1 MFTLGKTL
9 AHQNINPCPGHRVRV
24 IIPPVVSRLTQQILA
39 VRFGGDKTSPTSRR
53 SK

>member
-9 AHQNINPCPGHRVRV
+9 PHQNVSPCPGHRVRV
-24 IIPPVVSRLTQQILA
+24 IIPPMVGRLTQQILA
-39 VRFGGDKTSPTSRR
+39 VRFGADKANPTLRR

>member
-9 AHQNINPCPGHRVRV
+9 PQQNVNPCIVHRVRV
-24 IIPPVVSRLTQQILA
+24 IIPPVTSRLTQQILA
-39 VRFGGDKTSPTSRR
+39 VRFGPDKTSVTPRR

>member
-1 MFTLGKTL
+1 MFTLGKIL
-9 AHQNINPCPGHRVRV
+9 PHQNVSTCPGHRVRV

-39 VRFGGDKTSPTSRR
+39 VRFGGDKSSATPRR